1 MISKKY
7 SLREAFEKRL
17 LESGDEVNIAG
28 LYKPLRKIVQKD
40 SWGTLSVLSL
50 YSYFGESA
58 FQQVEITKASD
69 GAIEVIFYRK
79 NTTSNTANLVASRLL
94 SDDSYGIKASC
105 YEYSKDG
112 YRENWRFTVVLNPDI
127 IVRFEGEEEMP
138 YLELPPH
145 VAYTC

>member
-17 LESGDEVNIAG
+17 LESDDEVNIAG
-28 LYKPLRKIVQKD
+28 LYKPLRKIVRKD

-58 FQQVEITKASD
+58 FQQVEIQKASD
-69 GAIEVIFYRK
+69 GAIVVCFYK
-79 NTTSNTANLVASRLL
+79 KDTTSNIANLVASRLL
-94 SDDSYGIKASC
+94 SDDLYGVKASC
-105 YEYSKDG
+105 NLYSKDG
-112 YRENWRFTVVLNPDI
+112 FRENWRFTVVLNPDI
-127 IVRFEGEEEMP
+127 IVRFEGIEEVP